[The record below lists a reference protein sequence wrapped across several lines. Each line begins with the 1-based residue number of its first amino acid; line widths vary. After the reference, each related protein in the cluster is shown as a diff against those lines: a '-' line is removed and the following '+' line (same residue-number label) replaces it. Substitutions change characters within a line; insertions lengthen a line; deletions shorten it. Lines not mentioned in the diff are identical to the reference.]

1 MNAAS
6 TSIFAPTSTHATL
19 TAAPAPATP
28 WARHLAGAACIEPHG
43 DGEPGEFTG
52 LPPGTAP
59 QLRATLSMAEAQR
72 VQRYHDRLMAAVQS
86 QDRGALRSAKQ
97 EVLQAAFRSGTGGGP
112 PCAGSPAMRRALRDL
127 CWRMAILML
136 PRQRE
141 G

>member
-6 TSIFAPTSTHATL
+6 STPRPTAT
-19 TAAPAPATP
+19 A
-28 WARHLAGAACIEPHG
+28 WARHLAEAACHG
-43 DGEPGEFTG
+43 PGGPGG
-52 LPPGTAP
+52 LPADAASPPPPGTP
-59 QLRATLSMAEAQR
+59 LSMAEAQR
-72 VQRYHDRLMAAVQS
+72 VQRYRDRLMAAMQS

-97 EVLQAAFRSGTGGGP
+97 DVLEAAFRSVTGDGR